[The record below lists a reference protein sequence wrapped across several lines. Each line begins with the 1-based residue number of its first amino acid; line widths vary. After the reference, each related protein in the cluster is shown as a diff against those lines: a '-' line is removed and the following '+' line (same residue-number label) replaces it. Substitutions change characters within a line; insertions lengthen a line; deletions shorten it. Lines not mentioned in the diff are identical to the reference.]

1 MQFQECPLCGSP
13 TIQKIKGRHAFI
25 IKSEKTKTPII
36 QYWKCPNC
44 GEAFFDHEANRIIDE
59 ALLKNRKPKPES
71 KSDQS
76 RKIAKPKP
84 PFANRHAS
92 L

>member
-1 MQFQECPLCGSP
+1 MEFQECPLCGSS
-13 TIQKIKGRHAFI
+13 TIQKLRGRHEFI
-25 IKSEKTKTPII
+25 IEGKKTKTPII

-44 GEAFFDHEANRIIDE
+44 GEAFFDYEANRIIDE
-59 ALLKNRKPKPES
+59 ALLKSRKPKPES

-76 RKIAKPKP
+76 RKIAKQKP
-84 PFANRHAS
+84 PFASRHAG